1 MDDFK
6 KYFSKILKAHT
17 CDDDLDDK
25 VRCLGLGRA
34 ESFETFI
41 YFYNRS
47 VLDVSNGKTGYALLQ
62 HFVNKPG

>member
-6 KYFSKILKAHT
+6 KYVFNILKAHT

-34 ESFETFI
+34 ESFEIFTFTI
-41 YFYNRS
+41 DKFWMSATER
-47 VLDVSNGKTGYALLQ
+47 LAGYAVFQ